1 VKVFVR
7 TAKKLQV
14 LGKGAGLGHDL
25 TLDPD
30 PVGVELTIGARRYC
44 LSFGGDAPRFRD
56 GKKYLAK
63 HAPAPIA
70 CGGGTTTTSTA
81 PSSTSTST
89 TATTTTSSSTT
100 TIPNLPPEIVS
111 TPAVLDVLLD
121 QMTQQVDLST
131 WTAVSSTA
139 TSSGGTPS
147 WNVAE
152 DGLSVFQSNNSNPG
166 FFLSDFDAASSVLDG
181 TFTVETTSDD
191 DIIGFVF
198 GYQDPTHFYLFDWKQ
213 GTQGLCGGT
222 ADAGMTV
229 KVVNA
234 DTDLTCVDLWN
245 TDGQPDRVTNLYHNT
260 IPWEDNTT
268 YGFTLDFQP
277 GTIGIEVS
285 QGDTVLDSI
294 VVQDATYASGPFGF
308 YNNSQ
313 NAVRYTGFTQT
324 TVLAGSYGYDVDATD
339 PEGDPVTYS
348 LTQAP
353 AGMTIDPMTGVID
366 WMPGEADLGSH
377 DVTVRATA
385 LGGFDEQTFTVV
397 VALSAP

>member
-1 VKVFVR
+1 
-7 TAKKLQV
+7 
-14 LGKGAGLGHDL
+14 
-25 TLDPD
+25 
-30 PVGVELTIGARRYC
+30 
-44 LSFGGDAPRFRD
+44 
-56 GKKYLAK
+56 
-63 HAPAPIA
+63 
-70 CGGGTTTTSTA
+70 
-81 PSSTSTST
+81 
-89 TATTTTSSSTT
+89 
-100 TIPNLPPEIVS
+100 
-111 TPAVLDVLLD
+111 VLLD
-121 QMTQQVDLST
+121 QMTQQVDLSA

-166 FFLSDFDAASSVLDG
+166 FFLSDFDAAGSVLDG

-198 GYQDPTHFYLFDWKQ
+198 GYQDPNHFYLFDWKQ
-213 GTQGLCGGT
+213 ITQGFCGGT

-229 KVVNA
+229 KAVSA

-294 VVQDATYASGPFGF
+294 VVQDSTYTSGPFGF

-313 NAVRYTGFTQT
+313 SAVRYTGFTQT

-353 AGMTIDPMTGVID
+353 AGMTIDPTTGVID
-366 WMPGEADLGSH
+366 WTPGEADLGSH

-385 LGGFDEQTFTVV
+385 LGGFDEQTFTVM